1 MFSPFIV
8 VNWLENTTKSYL
20 MFKGFVRRIG
30 IMNCIMLLV
39 VVSIIIVSEVLFLSG
54 KKMDA
59 IFIAFWAPT
68 ILGFMN
74 YLNYKK

>member
-1 MFSPFIV
+1 MIRDFIERV
-8 VNWLENTTKSYL
+8 GV
-20 MFKGFVRRIG
+20 
-30 IMNCIMLLV
+30 MNCVLLLV
-39 VVSIIIVSEVLFLSG
+39 VISIIIVSEVLFLSG

-74 YLNYKK
+74 YLKYNK

>member
-1 MFSPFIV
+1 MFRNFIERV
-8 VNWLENTTKSYL
+8 GV
-20 MFKGFVRRIG
+20 
-30 IMNCIMLLV
+30 MNCIMLLV
-39 VVSIIIVSEVLFLSG
+39 VVSIIIVAEVLFLQG

-74 YLNYKK
+74 YLKYKK